1 MTCFK
6 IICILLEFFDKLIYI
21 GNKQNKLP
29 FKITNLHCSIV
40 FVYSIIVSH
49 TLLNGRLK
57 LPGEGEKG
65 D

>member
-29 FKITNLHCSIV
+29 FKITNLQCSIV
-40 FVYSIIVSH
+40 FAAYYCITYSFKRA
-49 TLLNGRLK
+49 T
-57 LPGEGEKG
+57 EAAW
-65 D
+65 